1 MSQIYLV
8 DINFY
13 ICTFPPPPILCSVSI
28 VIVINNICCTQ
39 SLIIIMANT
48 KRRNPNAPEPTR
60 RSARAAGKRPTAS
73 SPSQRQTRYDNK
85 CDKHKDPPET
95 LAIQTG
101 TESNT
106 QRKDFSKNSCK
117 EDSLIEESK
126 KRLEEAEEENRKLF
140 EEAKRIKKFVKEARQ
155 HCLLNLEALG
165 KPIDA
170 PPLLLPPAPPLL
182 PPLAFGTMPSLV
194 PLQDAVLVARRY
206 PEQGDQ
212 SPFLTPP
219 KK

>member
-28 VIVINNICCTQ
+28 VIVIKNICCTQ
-39 SLIIIMANT
+39 SLIIIMVNT
-48 KRRNPNAPEPTR
+48 NRRNPNAPEPTR
-60 RSARAAGKRPTAS
+60 QSARAAGKRPTAS
-73 SPSQRQTRYDNK
+73 SSSLRHTQYDNK
-85 CDKHKDPPET
+85 GDKCKDLPET

-106 QRKDFSKNSCK
+106 DFSNDSRK

-126 KRLEEAEEENRKLF
+126 KHLEEVEEENRKLF
-140 EEAKRIKKFVKEARQ
+140 EEAKWIKKFVEEAKQR
-155 HCLLNLEALG
+155 CLLDLEALG

-170 PPLLLPPAPPLL
+170 SHPLLPPAPPRT
-182 PPLAFGTMPSLV
+182 PCHPW
-194 PLQDAVLVARRY
+194 
-206 PEQGDQ
+206 
-212 SPFLTPP
+212 FLF
-219 KK
+219 KMQL